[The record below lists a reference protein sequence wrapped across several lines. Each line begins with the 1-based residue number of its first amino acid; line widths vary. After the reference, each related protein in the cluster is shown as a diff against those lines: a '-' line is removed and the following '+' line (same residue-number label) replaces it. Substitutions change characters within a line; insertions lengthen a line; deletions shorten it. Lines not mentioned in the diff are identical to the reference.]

1 MLHFFSKNKF
11 HVKKGNYFLATFFK
25 LILPF
30 QFDSDGTGSIDFPE
44 FLALIAKLQKEALD
58 DVDEVREA
66 VTVFDKDGTGFL
78 SKERVK
84 SILEDMGEPMNELEL
99 KQMMESFHFDNE
111 GKISVEKFVAITF
124 NEK

>member
-1 MLHFFSKNKF
+1 M
-11 HVKKGNYFLATFFK
+11 
-25 LILPF
+25 
-30 QFDSDGTGSIDFPE
+30 
-44 FLALIAKLQKEALD
+44 IAKLQKEALD

-84 SILEDMGEPMNELEL
+84 AILQDMGEPMNEAEL

>member
-1 MLHFFSKNKF
+1 M
-11 HVKKGNYFLATFFK
+11 
-25 LILPF
+25 
-30 QFDSDGTGSIDFPE
+30 
-44 FLALIAKLQKEALD
+44 ALIAKLQKEALD

-84 SILEDMGEPMNELEL
+84 AILEDMGEPMNEVEL